1 MCRFIMMTVIRAI
14 LLTCLT
20 ASAHALQCTNALGQA
35 VDWWVALKRPGLSV
49 PDGGRCAGSTY
60 LYMDD
65 TMASF
70 VRDECLECPTG
81 NPLSASLD
89 PIYSSPETT
98 SYVTINDQPSSINE
112 TTRGMIDPELH
123 AHAKGVLAFDREGG
137 LWLTHSTP
145 EFPNA
150 PSQPYAGIGG
160 CSASGECG
168 AQHGQLRFGQSFMC
182 VSLGLDVLDGLASA
196 IRTAAPVI
204 ASWRLVPGVE
214 MPGIRALVDG
224 WESRAVGVMKISW
237 HSFASVAGQGFL
249 YSVKSPT
256 PRGQAIYLYE
266 EVIEPL
272 LGDSLLVQSWS
283 NVESEC
289 SRDGTAAT
297 MTVAELAFPEGT
309 SWRAGFSDHSK
320 WAVTVHGDIATV
332 CMADL
337 NRDGLDPEWSEGPD
351 RPQSLR
357 GGGATCLQHPTLW
370 IAMREAV
377 ASTQPCVF
385 ATLQA

>member
-1 MCRFIMMTVIRAI
+1 M
-14 LLTCLT
+14 
-20 ASAHALQCTNALGQA
+20 
-35 VDWWVALKRPGLSV
+35 
-49 PDGGRCAGSTY
+49 
-60 LYMDD
+60 
-65 TMASF
+65 
-70 VRDECLECPTG
+70 
-81 NPLSASLD
+81 
-89 PIYSSPETT
+89 
-98 SYVTINDQPSSINE
+98 
-112 TTRGMIDPELH
+112 
-123 AHAKGVLAFDREGG
+123 LAFDREGG

-150 PSQPYAGIGG
+150 PSRPYAGIGG
-160 CSASGECG
+160 CSASGDCS

-196 IRTAAPVI
+196 IKTAAPVI
-204 ASWRLVPGVE
+204 ASWRLISGIE
-214 MPGIRALVDG
+214 MPGIRALVNA
-224 WESRAVGVMKISW
+224 WESRAVRVVRKVSW
-237 HSFASVAGQGFL
+237 RSFASVDGQGFL
-249 YSVKSPT
+249 YTVKSPT
-256 PRGQAIYLYE
+256 PHGQATYLYE
-266 EVIEPL
+266 EVLEPL

-289 SRDGTAAT
+289 SRDGTAVT
-297 MTVAELAFPEGT
+297 MTVAEMAFPEGT

-320 WAVTVHGDIATV
+320 WAVTGHSDIAMV

-370 IAMREAV
+370 AAMRGAI

-385 ATLQA
+385 ASSEA